1 MPRSAGTAIF
11 GWDAGGAHLKAC
23 RLPGPQPARPGPEG
37 TAETVD
43 AHQWACPLWQG
54 QPRLTQALA
63 AAAER
68 WSDLR
73 APGSLHALTMSGE
86 MVDAFADRQAG
97 VQAIASQFEQT
108 LAPARVQVYAG
119 DAGWLQPAAAGAH
132 WRAVASANWLAL
144 AQHAALA
151 SPVAGAGLLI
161 DIGSTT
167 SDLIAFAEG
176 RVLTQARSDAERL
189 ASGELVYQG
198 VVRTPLCAL
207 GPAVHWRGRDW
218 PLVNEFFATTA
229 DVHRLC
235 GGLDPA
241 HDMQPAADQGA
252 KDLPATRQRLARML
266 GLDAHEASAQDW
278 LALAETWRQRQL
290 GDLAAALQ
298 GALALHGLQARPGQP
313 LRVLT
318 AGCGAF
324 LVPPLLDRVA
334 QALAWPRGVFSER
347 PYAATFAGLTSGRP
361 HHVTDRPA
369 DNEVCGAAWGQAV
382 QVAAPAA
389 AVAALLAREVG

>member
-1 MPRSAGTAIF
+1 
-11 GWDAGGAHLKAC
+11 
-23 RLPGPQPARPGPEG
+23 
-37 TAETVD
+37 
-43 AHQWACPLWQG
+43 
-54 QPRLTQALA
+54 
-63 AAAER
+63 
-68 WSDLR
+68 
-73 APGSLHALTMSGE
+73 MSGE

-97 VQAIASQFEQT
+97 VQTIARHFEQA
-108 LAPARVQVYAG
+108 LSPARVQVYAG
-119 DAGWLQPAAAGAH
+119 DAGWLPPAAAGAH
-132 WRAVASANWLAL
+132 WRSVASANWLAL
-144 AQHAALA
+144 ARHAAVA
-151 SPVAGAGLLI
+151 SPLGSAGLVL

-167 SDLIAFAEG
+167 SDLIAFADG
-176 RVLTQARSDAERL
+176 CVLTQARSDADRL

-241 HDMQPAADQGA
+241 HDLQPAADQGA
-252 KDLPATRQRLARML
+252 KDLPSTRQRLARML
-266 GLDAHEASAQDW
+266 GLDAHEASAQAW
-278 LALAETWRQRQL
+278 LALAEAWRQRQL
-290 GDLAAALQ
+290 DDLAAALQ
-298 GALALHGLQARPGQP
+298 RVLARHGLQARPGRP

-324 LVPPLLDRVA
+324 LVPPLLDGAAR
-334 QALAWPRGVFSER
+334 ALGWPRAAFSEG
-347 PYAATFAGLTSGRP
+347 PYAALLQTNRP
-361 HHVTDRPA
+361 
-369 DNEVCGAAWGQAV
+369 NGAWDQAI